1 MSPEQTKARS
11 LLAAIL
17 GEIAQP
23 TGEARTESFP
33 SLRAVDAKV
42 REVRLALEQAEL
54 HTIANEMERDSDFA
68 ANSRRVR
75 LEALAH
81 ICRTALRYF
90 DTGNVASPK
99 KQLVRG
105 PSLIRIT
112 ESMPNLED
120 TIQAR
125 WLEAQRC
132 QHAGAFLAAVIL
144 MGSILEA
151 LLLARALSAQGAA
164 YSAKAAPRDR
174 SGKSIAVP
182 DWTLHSLIE
191 VAVELRW
198 LRQDRGS
205 FSHALRQSRNLV
217 HPYEQA
223 RSNASFDEATCKV
236 CWQVLNASAEDLLS

>member
-1 MSPEQTKARS
+1 MTPEHSKARS
-11 LLAAIL
+11 LIAAIL
-17 GEIAQP
+17 GEIAKSS
-23 TGEARTESFP
+23 GEARTESFP

-42 REVRLALEQAEL
+42 REVRLVLEQAEL
-54 HTIANEMERDSDFA
+54 RTLLTEMERDTDFA

-81 ICRTALRYF
+81 ICRTALRFF
-90 DTGNVASPK
+90 DTGTVASPK

-105 PSLIRIT
+105 PSLARIT
-112 ESMPNLED
+112 GPMPNLEE

-132 QHAGAFLAAVIL
+132 QHSGAFLAAVIL

-164 YSAKAAPRDR
+164 YSAKSAPRDKT
-174 SGKSIAVP
+174 GKNIAVP
-182 DWTLHSLIE
+182 DWTLHALIE
-191 VAVELRW
+191 VAVELGW
-198 LRQDRGS
+198 LKQDRGT

-236 CWQVLNASAEDLLS
+236 CWQVLNASVEDLLA